1 MFAVLLFIVAIPMT
15 IAYARRIWRRQT
27 VIQAIPPELGDR
39 LVSIERAVD
48 TVALEVERIGEGQRF
63 VTQLM
68 SQRRDA
74 EGRLL
79 AGPGGEGGARP
90 GG

>member
-1 MFAVLLFIVAIPMT
+1 MA
-15 IAYARRIWRRQT
+15 
-27 VIQAIPPELGDR
+27 
-39 LVSIERAVD
+39 IERAVD

-74 EGRLL
+74 EARQLASPGRG
-79 AGPGGEGGARP
+79 AGAE
-90 GG
+90 